1 MSIRLINWNI
11 SRGFSVYGNEF
22 KDLLTFGN
30 SESSLLSVSRFSDG
44 GFEIF
49 TLSTGGS
56 LVGFSGTDCF
66 DDLLS
71 FQDFKFLATSQ
82 VEMKSEMKSK
92 MLLRKKF
99 SQLGNFQASFWSNI
113 DYFCMLFL
121 TITAIQACRKCKQW
135 ASDSV
140 KNHRAPAQ
148 IHANPIRKSLGR
160 VLIEI
165 LTDYFVD
172 LSLLQAFSWRFE
184 EYRKNGTSC
193 SCFRFRAI

>member
-71 FQDFKFLATSQ
+71 FQDFKFLATTVRVRSKVKKISRKKGDCTQGVPHCYSTVVDQ
-82 VEMKSEMKSK
+82 VEMKPEFKTK
-92 MLLRKKF
+92 
-99 SQLGNFQASFWSNI
+99 
-113 DYFCMLFL
+113 
-121 TITAIQACRKCKQW
+121 IQ
-135 ASDSV
+135 
-140 KNHRAPAQ
+140 
-148 IHANPIRKSLGR
+148 
-160 VLIEI
+160 
-165 LTDYFVD
+165 
-172 LSLLQAFSWRFE
+172 
-184 EYRKNGTSC
+184 
-193 SCFRFRAI
+193 